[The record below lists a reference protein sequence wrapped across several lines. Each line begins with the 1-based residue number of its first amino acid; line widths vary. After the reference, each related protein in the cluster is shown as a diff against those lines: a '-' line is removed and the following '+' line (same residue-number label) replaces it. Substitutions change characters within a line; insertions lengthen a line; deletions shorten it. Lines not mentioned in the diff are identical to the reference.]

1 MEEGGDPGGGVRPPR
16 PTPSRRS
23 RRVHRFCIVF
33 PRAPHLRAAVNGI
46 TDGGRSVVTQIYFC
60 PRLPRYILIQSGGYL
75 SGDNL
80 VSMKNLNGFCGEKI

>member
-1 MEEGGDPGGGVRPPR
+1 MEEGETLEGESGPRRHSHPPL
-16 PTPSRRS
+16 
-23 RRVHRFCIVF
+23 HLCIVF
-33 PRAPHLRAAVNGI
+33 PRAPHLCAAVNDI
-46 TDGGRSVVTQIYFC
+46 TESRRSVVTQIYFC